1 MGTGKSF
8 SFIIVAGG
16 SGSRIGG
23 VEKQFR
29 SLSDGRPLWRW
40 SVEAALSVEEA
51 GVEEIVLVLPQNR
64 GIIEENLDF
73 YPCSLPLKMVSGG
86 STRTDSVR
94 NGLKA
99 SRGDYVMVHDA
110 ARPFVGEG
118 LLRAL
123 MEGTTPTVG
132 AVPVMPVAEAVKRI
146 DWSGKVH
153 AVDREGLY
161 ITQTPQSFFREAVIR
176 VLTEGG
182 GAPSFKDE
190 AEAWLAAGL
199 ELRCVE
205 GERLNFKVTWPED
218 LRLARALVASQKN
231 EGGESV
237 VRTGI
242 GYDVHRLVPERAL
255 VLGGVTIPSPL
266 GRLGHSDA
274 DVLAHAVADALLGA
288 AGQPDIGNLFPA
300 SDERYKNADSME
312 LLRHVVERVKRDRWE
327 ITWVDAVIEAQVPRL
342 NAHLPAIKERLSAL
356 LNPGGSPC
364 VNIKAKSAEGT
375 GDPGLGKSMVCT
387 VVATLRRGRDEA

>member
-1 MGTGKSF
+1 MGADKSF
-8 SFIIVAGG
+8 SFVIVAGG

-29 SLSDGRPLWRW
+29 SLGDGKPLWQW
-40 SVEAALSVEEA
+40 SVEAALSVREA
-51 GVEEIVLVLPQNR
+51 GVEEIVLVLPQGR
-64 GIIEENLDF
+64 EIKEDWDF
-73 YPCSLPLKMVSGG
+73 CPLPVKVASGG

-94 NGLKA
+94 NGLRA
-99 SRGDYVMVHDA
+99 STRDYVMVHDA

-132 AVPVMPVAEAVKRI
+132 AIPVMPAAEAIKQI
-146 DWSGKVH
+146 DPSGKVR

-161 ITQTPQSFFREAVIR
+161 ITQTPQSFFREALIR
-176 VLTEGG
+176 VLTENDG
-182 GAPSFKDE
+182 PSSFKDE

-218 LRLARALVASQKN
+218 LRLAGALAARQKN
-231 EGGESV
+231 GGGERT

-242 GYDVHRLVPERAL
+242 GYDVHRLVPERPL
-255 VLGGVTIPSPL
+255 VLGGVAIPSPL
-266 GRLGHSDA
+266 GLLGHSDA

-312 LLRHVVERVKRDRWE
+312 LLRLVVERVKRGQWE
-327 ITWVDAVIEAQVPRL
+327 IAWVDAVIEAQVPRL
-342 NAHLPAIKERLSAL
+342 NPYLPAVREKLSAVL
-356 LNPGGSPC
+356 DPEGRPC
-364 VNIKAKSAEGT
+364 VNVKAKSAEGT
-375 GDPGLGKSMVCT
+375 DDPGLGRSMTCYA
-387 VVATLRRGRDEA
+387 VATLTRGHDER